1 MNSNQKLSY
10 AIAAILSGSAGGFVH
25 AATAADA
32 EASDSIAEITVTAQ
46 RRAENLQNV
55 PISIQA
61 LTAETLSQLNVAN
74 LDDFVK
80 YLPNVTTANLGP
92 GQGNIYMRG
101 LSVGALATQGEG
113 SVGPWPNVAVYFD
126 EQSSQVP
133 SRNLDIY
140 AVDLERVE
148 VLEGPQGTLFGAGA
162 EAGVVRFI
170 TNKPKIDVTEGDFEA
185 SYGTTAHGDP
195 NSSANATINLP
206 VIDGKLAVRAVIY
219 TDTRGGYINNLPG
232 VFTRHSTDYGIAA
245 DFGGVVPPGSVVA
258 NNNNDTGNA
267 INPQTYQGMRVSG
280 LYKVNEDWDVLV
292 QQSYQQ
298 MQADGVFYEMP
309 LNADHTAPLPP
320 LSVNLFNPSYD
331 KDKFEDTALTVNGKA
346 GDMKLVY
353 SGSYLSRNMHQQQ
366 DYTNYARGLYAAYY
380 QCPGAFSGTVGPC
393 YSPAVVWTE
402 TEKNTHQS
410 HELRMSTPDDW
421 RFRGVGGV
429 YWEEQKVFDDTE
441 WEYKTVPD
449 CAAGQA
455 LNVPTANCFLP
466 IGPVDPAAGGYN
478 NSSIRNSSTAFFD
491 DFQRTYTQKSAYMS
505 LDFDLLPKVLT
516 ITAGTRY
523 YDINNSETGA
533 YSFSFGCYGAGK
545 HATVLPNGA
554 CGSADA
560 ENFATQPHQI
570 KASGFKS
577 RANLSWHVTGDILAY
592 YTWSQGYRPGG
603 FNRGSACH
611 LPNAGGV
618 DQWCVPYTYQS
629 DSLTNNE
636 IGWKSEWFNHRLE
649 INGAVYREQWNN
661 VQTGIFNPSSGL
673 GNLTVNLNGPNYR
686 VNGVELQLVTRVTDG
701 LTLQGAASWN
711 SGSLV
716 NSPQLLINNPALA
729 GTPGYG
735 GPVTSLPNPYG
746 QVGSSMAN
754 SPPLQANLR
763 ARYEWNINDY
773 RAFSQFGFVHQ
784 AHSYSLAQAL
794 NRYDMPGWTTYDA
807 SIGVSKGNWRVEAF
821 GQNLTDVNK
830 SLFTSAAQSGNTVGY
845 VTETPMRPRVL
856 GVRFGYKFSDL
867 K

>member
-1 MNSNQKLSY
+1 MNSNQKLAY
-10 AIAAILSGSAGGFVH
+10 AIAAVLSGGATGLSQSAL
-25 AATAADA
+25 AADA
-32 EASDSIAEITVTAQ
+32 EASGEIQEITVTAQ
-46 RRAENLQNV
+46 RRSESAQNV
-55 PISIQA
+55 PITIQA
-61 LTAETLSQLNVAN
+61 LTGDTLAQLNVAN
-74 LDDFVK
+74 FGDFVK

-126 EQSSQVP
+126 DQSSQMP

-170 TNKPKIDVTEGDFEA
+170 TNKPKLDVTEGNVDA
-185 SYGTTAHGDP
+185 SYGTTAHGNP
-195 NSSANATINLP
+195 NSSANATINVPL
-206 VIDGKLAVRAVIY
+206 IDGTLAMRAVVY
-219 TDTRGGYINNLPG
+219 TDSRGGYINNLPG
-232 VFTRHSTDYGIAA
+232 TFTRHPTDLGIAA

-258 NNNNDTGNA
+258 TNNDVTGNA
-267 INPQTYQGMRVSG
+267 INPQTYKGMRLSA
-280 LYKVNEDWDVLV
+280 LYKFNEDWDVLV

-298 MQADGVFYEMP
+298 MIADGVFYDMP
-309 LNADHTAPLPP
+309 MNADHTAALPP

-331 KDKFEDTALTVNGKA
+331 KDKFEDTALTVTGKI
-346 GDMKLVY
+346 GDVKLVY
-353 SGSYLSRNMHQQQ
+353 SGSYLSRNVSQQQ

-393 YSPAVVWTE
+393 YSPATVWTE

-410 HELRMSTPDDW
+410 HELRLSTPDDW
-421 RFRGVGGV
+421 RLHGIGGV
-429 YWEEQKVFDDTE
+429 YWEQQKVNDDTE

-449 CAAGQA
+449 CAPGQA
-455 LNVPTANCFLP
+455 LNVASANCFLP

-478 NSSIRNSSTAFFD
+478 NPNIRNAATAFFD
-491 DFQRTYTQKSAYMS
+491 DFQRTYTQTALFASV
-505 LDFDLLPKVLT
+505 DFDLLPKVLT

-523 YDINNSETGA
+523 FDINNSETGA

-545 HATVLPNGA
+545 STKVLPNGA

-560 ENFATQPHQI
+560 ENFINQPHQI
-570 KASGFKS
+570 TAHGFKS
-577 RANLSWHVTGDILAY
+577 RANLSWHVTSDILAY

-603 FNRGSACH
+603 FNRGSGCH

-618 DQWCVPYTYQS
+618 DQWCVPYAYQS

-636 IGWKSEWFNHRLE
+636 IGWKSEFLNHHLQL
-649 INGAVYREQWNN
+649 NGAVYREQWNN
-661 VQTGIFNPSSGL
+661 AQTGIFNPSSGL
-673 GNLTVNLNGPNYR
+673 GNLTVNLNGPDYR
-686 VNGVELQLVTRVTDG
+686 VNGVELQLVAR
-701 LTLQGAASWN
+701 LTEGFSVQGSASWN

-716 NSPQLLINNPALA
+716 NSPSLLVNNSKLI
-729 GTPGYG
+729 GTPTYG
-735 GPVTSLPNPYG
+735 MPITSLPNPYG
-746 QVGSSMAN
+746 QVGTSMAN

-763 ARYEWNINDY
+763 ARYEWGISDY
-773 RAFSQFGFVHQ
+773 RAFAQFGFVHQ

-807 SIGVSKGNWRVEAF
+807 SAGVSKGDWRLEIF
-821 GQNLTDVNK
+821 GQNLSNQNQ

-845 VTETPMRPRVL
+845 ITETPIRPQVL
-856 GVRFGYKFSDL
+856 GIRFAYKFSSA